1 MSLSK
6 AKQDL
11 EHHVWKLIKHHS
23 LQDKKFLVAL
33 SGGVDSVALLCVLS
47 KIHKKESIGACYFH
61 HGEDSNQE
69 YRNGALVFCENLCK
83 QMNVRFYPV
92 RSTEVSSSVFSSDEI
107 AKSKSKVNANAKVSG
122 VIESPIRLKTPGESL
137 TKLSSKSEEFYR
149 ELRYAALSRVMKTEK
164 FDLLSTA
171 HHRDDLLE
179 TRMLRL
185 IRGSGAQGIQAM
197 HILKERMFRPFL
209 EITKDELKTYLRE
222 EKVQAFEDPSN
233 DTLDP
238 LRNWLRQ
245 KWFKDLE
252 TRSPGGLSALA
263 RSLETIA
270 QELESR
276 PWGELLACNESYES
290 QGLSRSFYLSLSLF
304 EQKRLLA
311 QYLYSLGKRDFSQA
325 HLEEIQKR
333 LDKSQKVITFKVG
346 GCHWEVNAGQIK
358 VQS

>member
-6 AKQDL
+6 AQQDL

-23 LQDKKFLVAL
+23 LQDKKILVAL

-83 QMNVRFYPV
+83 QMNVRFYSV
-92 RSTEVSSSVFSSDEI
+92 RAAEVSGSVLSSDEI
-107 AKSKSKVNANAKVSG
+107 AKSKVNANAKISG
-122 VIESPIRLKTPGESL
+122 IIESPSSLKIPGESL
-137 TKLSSKSEEFYR
+137 PKLLSKSEEAYR
-149 ELRYAALSRVMKTEK
+149 DLRYAALSRLMETEK

-197 HILKERMFRPFL
+197 HILKDRTFRPFL
-209 EITKDELKTYLRE
+209 EITKDELKTYLCE

-233 DTLDP
+233 ESLDP

-252 TRSPGGLSALA
+252 MRSPGGTGALA
-263 RSLETIA
+263 RSLETLA

-276 PWGELLACNESYES
+276 PWGDLLTCNESYES